1 MTMLSCIM
9 SNLGFSLWVEP
20 PTARAELADTTK
32 TSEQEWSQIQLR
44 LLATK
49 GLEGTTF
56 GEVLEATGAPR
67 GSVYHHF
74 PGGKVELLHAA
85 LDMASDR
92 ARSAM
97 EATRGLPPA
106 EVVGHFLVLWR
117 ILLERSQ
124 LTAGCAV
131 VAVTVAANDAKLLNH
146 AGAIFRSWSQPLAD
160 LFSTGGIEP
169 GLSRQLATTVIA
181 STEGAIAIC
190 RAERS
195 LQAFEYVESALF
207 ALVERFA
214 N

>member
-1 MTMLSCIM
+1 M
-9 SNLGFSLWVEP
+9 SEP
-20 PTARAELADTTK
+20 ANSESGTGRYDKDVRARMVTGA
-32 TSEQEWSQIQLR
+32 LR

-92 ARSAM
+92 ARSEM

-131 VAVTVAANDAKLLNH
+131 VAVTVAANDEKLLNH
-146 AGAIFRSWSQPLAD
+146 AGAIFRSWTELLAD
-160 LFSTGGIEP
+160 LFTTGGIEP
-169 GLSRQLATTVIA
+169 DLSWQLATTVIA
-181 STEGAIAIC
+181 STEGAVAIC

-214 N
+214 T